1 MCFIFSFFQ
10 LAWKKEKQLERK
22 NKKKHTKPAYN
33 CYIKIETADENK
45 RRKAFALR
53 FSAVGVSVFFGAF
66 NRQKR
71 KKQNHAQNVVLM
83 SNDSPA
89 KWVKFD
95 VSLRCQKSVAF

>member
-1 MCFIFSFFQ
+1 MHV
-10 LAWKKEKQLERK
+10 ATKMRKER
-22 NKKKHTKPAYN
+22 
-33 CYIKIETADENK
+33 TANASK
-45 RRKAFALR
+45 RRKAFARR

-66 NRQKR
+66 NREKR

-95 VSLRCQKSVAF
+95 VSARCQKSVAF